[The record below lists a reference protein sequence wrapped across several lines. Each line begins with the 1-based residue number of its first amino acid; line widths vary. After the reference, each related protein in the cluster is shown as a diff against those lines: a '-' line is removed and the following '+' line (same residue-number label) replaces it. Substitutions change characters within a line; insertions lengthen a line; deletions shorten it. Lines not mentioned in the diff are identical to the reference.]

1 MTTGILMVTLGGPR
15 SPDEIPGFLRNF
27 IGRELTPP
35 AMKAVVERYEKIG
48 GFSPLA
54 HITGEQ
60 AQALGEALGPEY
72 FCAPAFRYARPLIE
86 DALDDM
92 AEARPMRI
100 LMLLLSPFYAGITTG
115 NYIERAKEHLKKKPL
130 SIPVGFIHSWFRE
143 PLFIDSWVKKIK
155 KEDSLH
161 QKEFTLFSAHS
172 LPNKYPNE
180 PYRQQ
185 IEETVGMI
193 VARSG
198 IKDYALGWQSIPNN
212 VQEPW
217 ITPTV
222 EERID
227 EIAAAGFGRVV
238 QVPVGFTADHIETLY
253 DIDIIHRKYA
263 QGKGLSFHRL
273 SSLNAGDTFIRA
285 LKEVVLKFKGD
296 EE

>member
-1 MTTGILMVTLGGPR
+1 MTTGILLVTLGGPR
-15 SPDEIPGFLRNF
+15 APEEIPGFIRNF
-27 IGRELTPP
+27 VGRELPPP

-48 GFSPLA
+48 GFSPLVR
-54 HITGEQ
+54 ITGEQ
-60 AQALGEALGPEY
+60 AQALGGALGPGY
-72 FCAPAFRYARPLIE
+72 LCAPAFRYVRPFIE
-86 DALDDM
+86 EALDEM
-92 AEARPMRI
+92 AEAKPTRI
-100 LMLLLSPFYAGITTG
+100 LVLPLSPFYAGVTTG

-130 SIPVGFIHSWFRE
+130 SMPVGFIHSWFRE
-143 PLFIDSWVKKIK
+143 PLFIESWVEKL
-155 KEDSLH
+155 KEAPSNE
-161 QKEFTLFSAHS
+161 KAFTLFSAHS
-172 LPNKYPNE
+172 LPTKYSDE
-180 PYRQQ
+180 PYRRQ

-198 IKDYALGWQSIPNN
+198 IRDYALGWQSIPNN
-212 VQEPW
+212 AREPW

-227 EIAAAGFGRVV
+227 EIAAAGFGSIV

-253 DIDIIHRKYA
+253 DVDILHRHYA
-263 QGKGLSFHRL
+263 REKGISFRRL

>member
-1 MTTGILMVTLGGPR
+1 MTTGILLVTLGGPR
-15 SPDEIPGFLRNF
+15 APDEIPGFIRNF
-27 IGRELTPP
+27 IGRELPPP

-48 GFSPLA
+48 GFSPLVR
-54 HITGEQ
+54 ITGEQ

-72 FCAPAFRYARPLIE
+72 VCAPAFRYAPPFIE
-86 DALDDM
+86 DALDQM

-115 NYIERAKEHLKKKPL
+115 NYMERAKEHLKKKSL
-130 SIPVGFIHSWFRE
+130 SVPVSFIHSWFGE
-143 PLFIDSWVKKIK
+143 PLFIESWVEKM
-155 KEDSLH
+155 KEDALH
-161 QKEFTLFSAHS
+161 GEAFTLFSAHS
-172 LPNKYPNE
+172 LPNRYSNE
-180 PYRQQ
+180 PYRRQ

-212 VQEPW
+212 IREPW

-227 EIAAAGFGRVV
+227 EIAAAGFGSVV

-253 DIDIIHRKYA
+253 DIDILHRKYA
-263 QGKGLSFHRL
+263 QEKGLSFRRL
-273 SSLNAGDTFIRA
+273 SSLNAGDTFIKA
-285 LKEVVLKFKGD
+285 LKEVVLKFTGNEK
-296 EE
+296 